1 MESLTLLDFAR
12 QAGLVVLRAGDR
24 LVVRGPKRLAALAG
38 ELLDRKAEVLG
49 ALQAQTAPVLTA
61 ETDID
66 APGTP
71 TQDAEAD
78 SVVAAETDPGVA
90 LALDVFRGA
99 RVVAFSQPAVWPPE
113 GGWIPSSART
123 IEVYAAEMPTAAC
136 RCCRATAWFR
146 AGDGWTC
153 STCHPVP
160 ARTDEGLSGPA
171 LQAEVFELT
180 RTEGFPRLSLGGSP
194 ESRRGWPR

>member
-1 MESLTLLDFAR
+1 MESLTLLDLAR

-49 ALQAQTAPVLTA
+49 ALQAETAPVLTA
-61 ETDID
+61 ETDIG
-66 APGTP
+66 APSTP

-78 SVVAAETDPGVA
+78 SVVAGAA

-99 RVVAFSQPAVWPPE
+99 RVVAFNQPAVWPPE

-123 IEVYAAEMPTAAC
+123 IDVYAADMPTAAC
-136 RCCRATAWFR
+136 PCCGAPAWFR

-153 STCHPVP
+153 ETCHPPIDATRPRPCPP
-160 ARTDEGLSGPA
+160 AGTS
-171 LQAEVFELT
+171 
-180 RTEGFPRLSLGGSP
+180 
-194 ESRRGWPR
+194 

>member
-12 QAGLVVLRAGDR
+12 QAGLVVLRTGDR

-49 ALQAQTAPVLTA
+49 ALQAETAPVLTA
-61 ETDID
+61 ETDIG

-78 SVVAAETDPGVA
+78 SVVAAEIDPGVA

-99 RVVAFSQPAVWPPE
+99 RLVAFNQPAVWPPE
-113 GGWIPSSART
+113 GGWIPSSARA
-123 IEVYAAEMPTAAC
+123 IHIHAAEMPTAAC
-136 RCCRATAWFR
+136 HCCGATAWFW
-146 AGDGWTC
+146 AGSAWAC
-153 STCHPVP
+153 SRCHPAP
-160 ARTDEGLSGPA
+160 ARADGQPEREG
-171 LQAEVFELT
+171 AEK
-180 RTEGFPRLSLGGSP
+180 
-194 ESRRGWPR
+194 